1 MSWQTILKSEDAL
14 KEWMEEWQLAK
25 QKLDEEFIE
34 KYEAIRES
42 LLDDAPKAHQS
53 SKNLRRKHPHTGRKR
68 QPVELSNRER
78 ERAELEVDENE

>member
-1 MSWQTILKSEDAL
+1 MIWQTILKSEDAL
-14 KEWMEEWQLAK
+14 EEWMEEWQLAK

-42 LLDDAPKAHQS
+42 LKREAPKAHQS

-68 QPVELSNRER
+68 QPAEISNKER
-78 ERAELEVDENE
+78 ARAELEVDENE